1 MNYKKVQKEFLE
13 HLNEDL
19 SSNVVLIGPSG
30 DQWQVTILKKGNNV
44 YTKNGWSQFL
54 KDNSVVLDEFLLFTY
69 HEGNRFHQFNVQI
82 FGGNGLERLCL
93 KEEKNKLFTMN
104 RSLVQKLIATAF
116 TRKYVGGSFDVES
129 LVENLLGQLAG
140 HQAILV
146 NVYDIIKSTDH
157 LIMYGNQNEEGDM
170 SLIHERM
177 LGLLLKIEL
186 SSTQRDY
193 AQTAQ
198 ACGKALIALINEVLD
213 RAKIEAGKLELEAVP
228 FDIHSILDDVLSLFS
243 VKSRNVGLEPLCI
256 CKGKAAYNIPPPYL
270 RIAKS
275 LRAMGYEVF

>member
-1 MNYKKVQKEFLE
+1 MIKVEKDLSVHMQSINSLVTRLTVQLASLEKQMQQGQKQLNIDLSENGFFCHNLQKVQKEFLE

-104 RSLVQKLIATAF
+104 RSLVQKVDPRYGKF
-116 TRKYVGGSFDVES
+116 
-129 LVENLLGQLAG
+129 
-140 HQAILV
+140 IL
-146 NVYDIIKSTDH
+146 
-157 LIMYGNQNEEGDM
+157 EGVRR
-170 SLIHERM
+170 SIVA
-177 LGLLLKIEL
+177 
-186 SSTQRDY
+186 SSQ
-193 AQTAQ
+193 
-198 ACGKALIALINEVLD
+198 
-213 RAKIEAGKLELEAVP
+213 
-228 FDIHSILDDVLSLFS
+228 
-243 VKSRNVGLEPLCI
+243 
-256 CKGKAAYNIPPPYL
+256 
-270 RIAKS
+270 
-275 LRAMGYEVF
+275 

>member
-104 RSLVQKLIATAF
+104 RSLVQK
-116 TRKYVGGSFDVES
+116 
-129 LVENLLGQLAG
+129 
-140 HQAILV
+140 V
-146 NVYDIIKSTDH
+146 N
-157 LIMYGNQNEEGDM
+157 MM
-170 SLIHERM
+170 SQTYTLHDDRAQVNNPQSQLIHHAK
-177 LGLLLKIEL
+177 GGPKIWQVY
-186 SSTQRDY
+186 SRR
-193 AQTAQ
+193 
-198 ACGKALIALINEVLD
+198 GKKVNS
-213 RAKIEAGKLELEAVP
+213 G
-228 FDIHSILDDVLSLFS
+228 
-243 VKSRNVGLEPLCI
+243 
-256 CKGKAAYNIPPPYL
+256 
-270 RIAKS
+270 
-275 LRAMGYEVF
+275 